1 MIGDLLQR
9 AQVAAIEAI
18 GQRVYD
24 TPPPERV
31 FPYFQVGDEQNI
43 DDGSACG
50 AAWEVTADVH
60 VWSRPVTGS
69 RSELKTIAALAVAPL
84 TALSFSGFRIVVQHM
99 QAARYFD
106 DPDGLT
112 KHGVLTFRYLI
123 DPA

>member
-24 TPPPERV
+24 TPPKDRV

-43 DDGSACG
+43 DDGSACA
-50 AAWEVTADVH
+50 AAWEVTTDVH

-69 RSELKTIAALAVAPL
+69 RSELKTVAALAVARL
-84 TALSFSGFRIVVQHM
+84 TALNLNGFRVVVQHL
-99 QAARYFD
+99 QTARYFD